1 MSFSFETFAWAVSAL
16 FQLLA
21 VCAYL
26 LSFPH
31 VDGVCDQLPDIDGV
45 DDQLPDMPEVIQDSA
60 IEKKITYS
68 GIIFVFG
75 FYTQVVVVKQSWNWW
90 RKRMEE
96 PDNSLMVM
104 VGVYVHNLG
113 EPPPR
118 RPPVLLPIP
127 RHKLF

>member
-45 DDQLPDMPEVIQDSA
+45 DDQLPDMPEVIQGDGTILA
-60 IEKKITYS
+60 IIDVYFQHPVILRIDLPSSIHSSCELGTHPSNKIHPHLHDDVDMTS
-68 GIIFVFG
+68 
-75 FYTQVVVVKQSWNWW
+75 
-90 RKRMEE
+90 
-96 PDNSLMVM
+96 
-104 VGVYVHNLG
+104 
-113 EPPPR
+113 
-118 RPPVLLPIP
+118 
-127 RHKLF
+127 

>member
-1 MSFSFETFAWAVSAL
+1 MPFSFETFAWAVSAL

-26 LSFPH
+26 LSSPTSTASD
-31 VDGVCDQLPDIDGV
+31 VDGV

-60 IEKKITYS
+60 IEMKITYS

-75 FYTQVVVVKQSWNWW
+75 FYTQVVVVKQHWNWW
-90 RKRMEE
+90 RKKMEE

-104 VGVYVHNLG
+104 VGVYVHNLICNFFQVLT
-113 EPPPR
+113 PR
-118 RPPVLLPIP
+118 WCFR
-127 RHKLF
+127 RTSGRG